1 MVRVR
6 RRAEGVDGLVKSR
19 RVSILNEL
27 ACERVT
33 VAVAKL
39 SLLKL
44 GPV

>member
-1 MVRVR
+1 M
-6 RRAEGVDGLVKSR
+6 DGLAKSR
-19 RVSILNEL
+19 RVSMLNEL
-27 ACERVT
+27 ACERVI